1 MIRVLV
7 DADLLLEAVLNR
19 ICFVA
24 DAEEAFEMLQSQ
36 QIQGYVSELGLEKI
50 YSVLSKLE
58 DSQVAEEIVAT
69 IEEVVETYPINST
82 LIQQARSLN
91 IRDFESAVEVVCATA
106 TNVGAILTSDPQAFA
121 GGDLPVMQVGDL
133 WQRQHLERMLQR
145 DASPVLLV
153 SDLLELQRLEEL
165 LEKGRECLRQ
175 IAEESPTEPL
185 DDDSQHLDFSRERQN
200 FDAQFRMLLD
210 RENSDAQSVLACVRL
225 RLRQFHLD
233 GDDVTSIL
241 HEAYLRGVQTIER
254 GRSITKFSTWIR
266 TTAGY
271 IIRENSRKP
280 RLYELPLSVFLESVI
295 EAPTALEEEF
305 DANQVQT
312 LRMALQQLD
321 PSERKIL
328 HLRYFQNLSWH
339 QVSKQLAREEGEVR
353 SSEALRKRGYRI
365 LQRLRHLY
373 QKFLS

>member
-1 MIRVLV
+1 
-7 DADLLLEAVLNR
+7 
-19 ICFVA
+19 
-24 DAEEAFEMLQSQ
+24 
-36 QIQGYVSELGLEKI
+36 
-50 YSVLSKLE
+50 
-58 DSQVAEEIVAT
+58 
-69 IEEVVETYPINST
+69 
-82 LIQQARSLN
+82 
-91 IRDFESAVEVVCATA
+91 
-106 TNVGAILTSDPQAFA
+106 
-121 GGDLPVMQVGDL
+121 
-133 WQRQHLERMLQR
+133 MLQR

-200 FDAQFRMLLD
+200 FDAQFRMLLE
-210 RENSDAQSVLACVRL
+210 RKNSDAQSVLASVRG
-225 RLRQFHLD
+225 RLLQLHLD

-241 HEAYLRGVQTIER
+241 NEAYLRGVQAIEK
-254 GRSITKFSTWIR
+254 GRSITQPSTWIR
-266 TTAGY
+266 LTAWN
-271 IIRENSRKP
+271 IIRENSREQRRCEP
-280 RLYELPLSVFLESVI
+280 LPPAFLESVI
-295 EAPTALEEEF
+295 AAPALEEEF

-339 QVSKQLAREEGEVR
+339 QVSEQLVREEGEVR